1 MPWIRASGGVEITN
15 LQCMSPPVPAGV
27 SSKAEFATLLPGRE
41 LSMTIQVGFGL
52 GHVLAA
58 GRDPAGEWRGLAFA
72 AATDGTDAAQRRRLP
87 PRSEPSNPR
96 TSSRLIV
103 LPMVRTAL
111 LAAVSTS
118 ESGWRPRPR
127 AAVGRLV
134 APPPKIDSK
143 KPGFLG
149 SAEAPP
155 GTGNGSV
162 PVKRQYSAYSD
173 DAGYSGLRANAGDEL
188 ANLEF
193 ASLGVAQALRTR
205 LTGRN
210 WRSRN
215 PANPLAAL
223 APAWHLP

>member
-1 MPWIRASGGVEITN
+1 
-15 LQCMSPPVPAGV
+15 
-27 SSKAEFATLLPGRE
+27 
-41 LSMTIQVGFGL
+41 
-52 GHVLAA
+52 
-58 GRDPAGEWRGLAFA
+58 
-72 AATDGTDAAQRRRLP
+72 
-87 PRSEPSNPR
+87 
-96 TSSRLIV
+96 
-103 LPMVRTAL
+103 MVRTAL
-111 LAAVSTS
+111 LAAGSTR
-118 ESGWRPRPR
+118 ESGCRPRPR
-127 AAVGRLV
+127 IGAEGRLEVV